1 MIYDGVLKGKYVELR
16 SADIADAEFTLA
28 IRQDPVMTEYLP
40 PLNINIG
47 QQREWIR
54 RQREKEGDYF
64 FVVKSINTGEKIGT
78 MGIYNIHDKEG
89 EGGRFALYG
98 EVHEKIE
105 AGILMSEFEFDIL
118 GLEQVTGWVY
128 CGNSPAVRWNK
139 KFGAVFSDPYEY
151 SDGKDVFDMSI
162 SKQNSEAACKKLKK
176 MIEKIHV

>member
-1 MIYDGVLKGKYVELR
+1 
-16 SADIADAEFTLA
+16 
-28 IRQDPVMTEYLP
+28 
-40 PLNINIG
+40 
-47 QQREWIR
+47 
-54 RQREKEGDYF
+54 
-64 FVVKSINTGEKIGT
+64 
-78 MGIYNIHDKEG
+78 
-89 EGGRFALYG
+89 
-98 EVHEKIE
+98 
-105 AGILMSEFEFDIL
+105 MSEFEFDIL